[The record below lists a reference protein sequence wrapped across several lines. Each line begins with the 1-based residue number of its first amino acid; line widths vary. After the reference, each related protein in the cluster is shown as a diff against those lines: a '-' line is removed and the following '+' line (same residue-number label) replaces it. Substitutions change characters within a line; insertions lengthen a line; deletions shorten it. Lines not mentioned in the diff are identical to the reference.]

1 MPLPDTRLRFVAA
14 LLAALAL
21 PAATARAAS
30 SILIWPIDPVL
41 EHDQRASA
49 LWLENR
55 GAEPAQLQLRI
66 FAWSQV
72 GGEEHFQAQREVV
85 GSPPMLRIPAGAR
98 QLVRLTRLA
107 PTAPGSERAYRIVID
122 EIPAPQAQQPA
133 AEGSDIRFQLRYSVP
148 LFLYGDGL
156 GAKDATAAT
165 AARLDWRLVDEGG
178 RTYLEVRNRGAVHV
192 RLTRAAIEQGDDTLP
207 VGDDL
212 LGYVLAGSAMRWPM
226 PRKPASGGRLWAE
239 INGVRGE
246 IPAAAP

>member
-1 MPLPDTRLRFVAA
+1 MPSPDTRLRFVAA

-21 PAATARAAS
+21 PAATARADS

-66 FAWSQV
+66 FAWSQT
-72 GGEEHFQAQREVV
+72 GGEERFQAQREVV

-107 PTAPGSERAYRIVID
+107 PTAPGSERAYRVVID
-122 EIPAPQAQQPA
+122 EIPRPQAQQPA
-133 AEGSDIRFQLRYSVP
+133 AGGNGIRFQLRYSVP

-156 GAKDATAAT
+156 GAKDAAT
-165 AARLDWRLVDEGG
+165 ARLDWRLVDEGD
-178 RTYLEVRNRGAVHV
+178 RTYLEVSNRGAVHV
-192 RLTRAAIEQGDDTLP
+192 RLTRAAIEQGNSTLP

-212 LGYVLAGSAMRWPM
+212 LGYVLAGSAMRWPL
-226 PRKPASGGRLWAE
+226 PRKPTGGGRLWAE